1 MSGLQSGDKQNPS
14 HHDFDLGFEEE
25 SEEMEYGSGTEVL
38 PETPFIT
45 QQRLKTQIHGNDAES
60 FGGRMSSPKLFAQQA
75 LFPQVAQLRCWKIE
89 NGIPTGIGVIDANAS
104 EEDFVQK
111 FRSAMP
117 KLGQGTFRFKMRPLD
132 MDGRELGQEITLA
145 ISEHHSILNNSAM
158 AGNTIAQQS
167 VSKAQAEQE
176 TMTRMIEMLKE
187 TLKHSQGALEEERRR
202 TATLLDQ
209 FAQERIDLA
218 SNTASGIQVISERM
232 LDADAKRHDA
242 MLRQEQQRNQQVQDN
257 MATFFTSQQEM
268 TQAEKRR
275 QEQEFKRQQE
285 REQSFN
291 AMLLQMEKERS
302 ERDRQMLEGQKE
314 RELTQFQMMLEQER
328 ARRDREMQEF
338 RERQEQ
344 QRQEWERKR
353 QEEREEYERKER
365 LRKEEISER
374 EKRLQSEL
382 KEKEQERQR
391 QHEMRLKELEL
402 SAQRDREHSERM
414 MQLQAL
420 QVQQEKSGSFKETI
434 KDAMETLSGFGIDPM
449 DLVQKI
455 VGGGD
460 TGGSSN
466 EIIGALTSLGGK
478 VAEVVKENVK
488 AQGAVQ
494 AVQAQAQMAQQ
505 NPMAGG
511 MNPYAMMPYG
521 MNPQQQ
527 MMMQQQMMQQQFMTD
542 DDEDSDDEDSDEM
555 LQQQPV
561 FQTQNQQPKAKKSNK
576 PKIDLPLATQK
587 NARKALRQ
595 LAVTLPNKPQ
605 EEWEEII
612 TMAIVNEPAIYHY
625 VQAVSVVYALK
636 ETGAN
641 DEMVNKIMYA
651 LQQSSLVPNDL
662 NYGA

>member
-1 MSGLQSGDKQNPS
+1 MSRLQSGDQPTHN
-14 HHDFDLGFEEE
+14 DFDLGFEE
-25 SEEMEYGSGTEVL
+25 SEEEESYDDRSTEVL
-38 PETPFIT
+38 PESPFLKK
-45 QQRLKTQIHGNDAES
+45 QRLKSQIHGHEAES
-60 FGGRMSSPKLFAQQA
+60 FAGRMSSPKLFAQQA
-75 LFPQVAQLRCWKIE
+75 LFPQVTQLRCWKLE
-89 NGIPTGIGVIDANAS
+89 NGVPTGIGVIDANAS

-111 FRSAMP
+111 FKSAMP
-117 KLGQGTFRFKMRPLD
+117 KLGQGSFKFKMRPLD
-132 MDGRELGQEITLA
+132 IDGRELGQEITIA
-145 ISEHHSILNNSAM
+145 ISEHHSALGNSTTPMSGVVHASM
-158 AGNTIAQQS
+158 
-167 VSKAQAEQE
+167 SKSQAEQE

-187 TLKHSQGALEEERRR
+187 TLGHSQSALEEERRR
-202 TATLLDQ
+202 TATLLEQ
-209 FAQERIDLA
+209 MAQERIDLA
-218 SNTASGIQVISERM
+218 SNTASGIQVVSERM
-232 LDADAKRHDA
+232 MDADAKRHDA

-257 MATFFTSQQEM
+257 MATFFQSQQEM
-268 TQAEKRR
+268 NQSEKRR

-291 AMLLQMEKERS
+291 QMLLQMEKERS

-353 QEEREEYERKER
+353 IEERDEFERRER
-365 LRKEEISER
+365 LRKEEIAQR

-382 KEKEQERQR
+382 KEKEAERMR

-420 QVQQEKSGSFKETI
+420 QVQQEKSGSFKESM
-434 KDAMETLSGFGIDPM
+434 KEAMETLTGFGIDPIE
-449 DLVQKI
+449 LAQKMF
-455 VGGGD
+455 GGGSD
-460 TGGSSN
+460 GGGSAN
-466 EIIGALTSLGGK
+466 EIIGAITSLGGK

-494 AVQAQAQMAQQ
+494 AVQAQSQMAQQ
-505 NPMAGG
+505 NPMMMGG
-511 MNPYAMMPYG
+511 NPYG
-521 MNPQQQ
+521 MIPYGMSPQQQQ
-527 MMMQQQMMQQQFMTD
+527 MMMQQQMMQQQFMD
-542 DDEDSDDEDSDEM
+542 EDDEDDDDM
-555 LQQQPV
+555 LDQQPV
-561 FQTQNQQPKAKKSNK
+561 FQTQQAQQPQQAQKAPQK

-595 LAVTLPNKPQ
+595 LAVTLPNTPQ
-605 EEWEEII
+605 EEWEENI

-625 VQAVSVVYALK
+625 CQAVSVLYALR

-641 DEMVNKIMYA
+641 EEMINKIVYA

-662 NYGA
+662 NYGG

>member
-1 MSGLQSGDKQNPS
+1 MSTLQSGDQPNPT
-14 HHDFDLGFEEE
+14 HNDFDLGFEED
-25 SEEMEYGSGTEVL
+25 SEDAEYGAGTELL
-38 PETPFIT
+38 PETPFLK
-45 QQRLKTQIHGNDAES
+45 QQRLKTDIMGQNAES

-104 EEDFVQK
+104 EEDFVQR

-117 KLGQGTFRFKMRPLD
+117 KTGQGTYRFKMRPLD

-145 ISEHHSILNNSAM
+145 ISEHHSALNNSAT
-158 AGNTIAQQS
+158 APSAVAQQAINQS
-167 VSKAQAEQE
+167 QAEQQ

-202 TATLLDQ
+202 TATLLEQ
-209 FAQERIDLA
+209 MAQERIDLA

-232 LDADAKRHDA
+232 MDADAKRHDA

-257 MATFFTSQQEM
+257 MATFFQSQQEM

-291 AMLLQMEKERS
+291 QMLIQMEKERS
-302 ERDRQMLEGQKE
+302 DRDRQMLEGQKE

-338 RERQEQ
+338 REKQAQ

-353 QEEREEYERKER
+353 AEERDEYDRRER
-365 LRKEEISER
+365 LRKEEIAER
-374 EKRLQSEL
+374 ERRLQAQL

-420 QVQQEKSGSFKETI
+420 QVQQEKSGSFKETV
-434 KDAMETLSGFGIDPM
+434 KDAMETLTGFGIDPM
-449 DLVQKI
+449 DLLQK
-455 VGGGD
+455 VMGGNDG
-460 TGGSSN
+460 GGSSN
-466 EIIGALTSLGGK
+466 EIIGAITSLGGK

-494 AVQAQAQMAQQ
+494 AVQAQAQMGQQ
-505 NPMAGG
+505 NPMMMGQ
-511 MNPYAMMPYG
+511 NPYAMMPYG
-521 MNPQQQ
+521 MTPQQQQ
-527 MMMQQQMMQQQFMTD
+527 MMMQQQFMAD
-542 DDEDSDDEDSDEM
+542 EEDSVDEM

-561 FQTQNQQPKAKKSNK
+561 FQTQQQQSQPQPSEPKK

-625 VQAVSVVYALK
+625 CQAVSVIYALR
-636 ETGAN
+636 ETGSN
-641 DEMVNKIMYA
+641 DEMINKIMYA
-651 LQQSSLVPNDL
+651 LQQSSLVPADL